1 MTATLAPVPIG
12 VDGLLGTVTIQV
24 PGVGGRHVLVGGST
38 GAGKSELL
46 NSVVATLACRR
57 HMALVGHDPKRVEL
71 VAWHPRMTTVALGT
85 ESVDPLLD
93 LLLGEMERRFAHMA
107 RARIKTLLPSQEWPH
122 IVAIFDELAAVAR
135 PIPQR
140 YVDDKGMEKLE
151 TKQAASA
158 RVTVRHAKLAALLE
172 RARAA
177 GIGAILCTQ
186 RPSEK
191 VVPLDIRDNCR
202 TRIAFGTESWEQS
215 RMILGDTP
223 DHVRPHDLPVDK
235 PGRAWLKLD
244 RTAVEFRGYRIPD
257 EVVDTV
263 AERTATMRMSLAGW
277 PGTLEG

>member
-1 MTATLAPVPIG
+1 MTNTLAPVPIG

-186 RPSEK
+186 RP
-191 VVPLDIRDNCR
+191 
-202 TRIAFGTESWEQS
+202 
-215 RMILGDTP
+215 P

>member
-1 MTATLAPVPIG
+1 MAYAATLDPVPIG
-12 VDGLLGTVTIQV
+12 VDGFAHTVTIAV

-46 NSVVATLACRR
+46 NSVVASLSARP
-57 HMALVGHDPKRVEL
+57 HMAINGHDPKRVEL

-85 ESVDPLLD
+85 ESVDEFLD
-93 LLLGEMERRFAHMA
+93 LHLDEMELRFKHMA
-107 RARIKTLLPSQEWPH
+107 AERIKTLPPSERWPH

-135 PIPQR
+135 PIPR
-140 YVDDKGMEKLE
+140 VLEDGKLE
-151 TKQAASA
+151 TKTAAAA
-158 RVTVRHAKLAALLE
+158 RVAVRHAKLAAFLE

-177 GIGAILCTQ
+177 GMGAILCTQ

-202 TRIAFGTESWEQS
+202 TRLAFGTESWEQS

-223 DHVRPHDLPVDK
+223 DHVKPHELPTDK

-244 RTAVEFRGYRIPD
+244 RNAVEFRGYRVPD
-257 EVVDTV
+257 ELVDTV
-263 AERTATMRMSLAGW
+263 AERTATLRMNLAGW
-277 PGTLEG
+277 PRTLEG